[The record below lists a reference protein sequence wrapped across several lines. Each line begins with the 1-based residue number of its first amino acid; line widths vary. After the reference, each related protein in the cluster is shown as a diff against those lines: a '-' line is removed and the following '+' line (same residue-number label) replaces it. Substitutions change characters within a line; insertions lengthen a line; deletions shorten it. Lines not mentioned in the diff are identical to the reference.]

1 MKEMDTKDNKS
12 ALFHDFLEA
21 SGNFFIFLPYFFSV
35 STLLKTLFLP
45 WKNLTVKK
53 KSRAFSLNEYFNV
66 FSFNL
71 VSRTIGFIMRLSIVF
86 FYLLVQ
92 AVYLMLLPFIFLIFL
107 LLIPI
112 ILLMDSFSKDE
123 RQIKA
128 ELEKEFLSKH
138 MLAETNKQSVLNWFE
153 FYYQSYVVKRPWWKL
168 KNLFSV
174 PPLARD
180 WAMGY
185 TPLLDD
191 YVEDLTSTS
200 YQLKIRSHIFG
211 REKQSALIERSLSQT
226 EEANVV
232 IVGTEGIGKHT
243 ILDAFA
249 RKMYEGRTNSQL
261 AYKRLLRFNME
272 KILNKYTDDIKREEF
287 FEELMQEAQSA
298 KNVVIFI
305 DNIERY
311 ISKTEGHID
320 LSASIEKYAAS
331 QHIQFITI
339 TTPFMYEKYL
349 FHIESIRDKFAKIDV
364 EEVSKGTAL
373 LIILDKVIEFE
384 KKYKLT
390 IPYET
395 VLAIIEKSNYYIN
408 TIPFPEKSLQLL
420 DWVCTYTLESHSKY
434 VITPGVVDIVIT
446 NRTHVPTTLSDQIK
460 QKLLHLESLISS
472 KIIGQDEAIKLVSAT
487 LRRSFLLIGKRK
499 KPIGTFLFLGPTG
512 VGKTETAKTIVEVFF
527 GSQDALIRFDMSLYQ
542 TKEEIPKLIGSIETL
557 NPGLLTNA
565 IREKA
570 YGVLL
575 IDEIE
580 KANKDLLNIF
590 LTILDEGYFT
600 DGYGTRVDCKN
611 LIIVATSN
619 AGASEI
625 HQMLVKQSLS
635 NDILKSSS
643 DLINHLVQK
652 GYFLPEFLNRF
663 DGVIV
668 YKPIEDENAM
678 NIARR
683 LAATIADELKKTYQV
698 NVTIMDESLKSIIA
712 GKYNIEFGAR
722 NLERILRAEIED
734 KIAKMILEGHLTPGQ
749 SFTI

>member
-1 MKEMDTKDNKS
+1 MDTKDNKS

-138 MLAETNKQSVLNWFE
+138 MLAEINKQAVLNWFE

-211 REKQSALIERSLSQT
+211 REKESALIERSLSQT

-320 LSASIEKYAAS
+320 LSTSI
-331 QHIQFITI
+331 
-339 TTPFMYEKYL
+339 
-349 FHIESIRDKFAKIDV
+349 
-364 EEVSKGTAL
+364 
-373 LIILDKVIEFE
+373 
-384 KKYKLT
+384 
-390 IPYET
+390 
-395 VLAIIEKSNYYIN
+395 
-408 TIPFPEKSLQLL
+408 
-420 DWVCTYTLESHSKY
+420 
-434 VITPGVVDIVIT
+434 
-446 NRTHVPTTLSDQIK
+446 
-460 QKLLHLESLISS
+460 
-472 KIIGQDEAIKLVSAT
+472 
-487 LRRSFLLIGKRK
+487 
-499 KPIGTFLFLGPTG
+499 
-512 VGKTETAKTIVEVFF
+512 
-527 GSQDALIRFDMSLYQ
+527 
-542 TKEEIPKLIGSIETL
+542 
-557 NPGLLTNA
+557 
-565 IREKA
+565 
-570 YGVLL
+570 
-575 IDEIE
+575 
-580 KANKDLLNIF
+580 
-590 LTILDEGYFT
+590 
-600 DGYGTRVDCKN
+600 
-611 LIIVATSN
+611 
-619 AGASEI
+619 
-625 HQMLVKQSLS
+625 
-635 NDILKSSS
+635 
-643 DLINHLVQK
+643 
-652 GYFLPEFLNRF
+652 
-663 DGVIV
+663 
-668 YKPIEDENAM
+668 
-678 NIARR
+678 
-683 LAATIADELKKTYQV
+683 
-698 NVTIMDESLKSIIA
+698 
-712 GKYNIEFGAR
+712 
-722 NLERILRAEIED
+722 
-734 KIAKMILEGHLTPGQ
+734 
-749 SFTI
+749 